1 MYLGDA
7 FPIFP
12 DYLLIPLP
20 LSTFLGYHHLIFR
33 DIQEAVRLKLEK
45 LLAANPE
52 RIDYYAKYQ
61 AIIAGYNKE
70 QDRATIEKAFEELM
84 KLVKEL
90 DDEEKRYVREGF
102 DSDDELAVYDMLFKD
117 GLSKSDIKKIKEVAI
132 DLLKKVREKIAE
144 LDHCWDKEETRAE
157 VGNLIR
163 DVLYAELPEDYS
175 DSAIL
180 DCRQRIYEYIYT
192 RYGEAA

>member
-1 MYLGDA
+1 M
-7 FPIFP
+7 
-12 DYLLIPLP
+12 
-20 LSTFLGYHHLIFR
+20 R
-33 DIQEAVRLKLEK
+33 DIQEAVRAKLEK

-52 RIDYYAKYQ
+52 RMDFYTRYQ
-61 AIIAGYNKE
+61 AIITRYNKE

-117 GLSKSDIKKIKEVAI
+117 GLSKSDIKKIKDVAVE
-132 DLLKKVREKIAE
+132 LLKKVGDKIAE
-144 LDHCWDKEETRAE
+144 FDHCWDKEETRAE

-163 DVLYAELPEDYS
+163 NILYAELPEDYS
-175 DSAIL
+175 DSAIFE
-180 DCRQRIYEYIYT
+180 CHQRIYEYIYT